1 MVNQYRKYILLGMLL
16 LGPSLVWAG
25 IYKWTDAD
33 GNVHFSDKPVNDKA
47 QQVELKA
54 TVNSYAPVSTPKF
67 EYKPREK
74 RNKQSKAGKPA
85 KLKPGQVV
93 MYSTTWCGY
102 CKKAKAYFRKKGI
115 SFSEYDIEKSAR
127 AKQEYQALGGSG
139 VPLIL
144 IGKKQGN
151 KKMSGFSEATFESY
165 YQQ

>member
-1 MVNQYRKYILLGMLL
+1 MINQYRKYILLCILL
-16 LGPSLVWAG
+16 IIPSLVWAG

-33 GNVHFSDKPVNDKA
+33 GNVHFSDKPVDDKA

-67 EYKPREK
+67 VYTPREK
-74 RNKQSKAGKPA
+74 RVKQAKHTKTP

-102 CKKAKAYFRKKGI
+102 CKKAKTYFKQKGI
-115 SFSEYDIEKSAR
+115 KFSEYDIEKSAQ
-127 AKQEYQALGGSG
+127 AKQEYKALGGSG

-151 KKMSGFSEATFESY
+151 KKMSGFSVATFESY